1 MKYELDKK
9 TLKKYLKYQR
19 SKTNIIFIIIGSLIY
34 FYITYYL
41 ILNNPFIT
49 FIYYLLYLLIL
60 IIIILLFNEL
70 YTYLYLRRNNNF
82 IGTHIITLKNDKII
96 INVNNNTYEYLN
108 SNMNKIKN
116 YNNYL
121 VIKYNNHTSLY
132 FFKNLMNSS
141 DYNKILEIKKNSCF
155 ENKYML

>member
-70 YTYLYLRRNNNF
+70 YCLIYLKRNNNF
-82 IGTHIITLKNDKII
+82 IGTHIITLKSDKII
-96 INVNNNTYEYLN
+96 LNVNNNTYEYLN
-108 SNMNKIKN
+108 SNIKKIKKYQN
-116 YNNYL
+116 FI
-121 VIKYNNHTSLY
+121 VIKYSNHISLFFIKDLIGNN
-132 FFKNLMNSS
+132 
-141 DYNKILEIKKNSCF
+141 YNELQEMI
-155 ENKYML
+155 

>member
-49 FIYYLLYLLIL
+49 FIYYLLYLLI
-60 IIIILLFNEL
+60 
-70 YTYLYLRRNNNF
+70 
-82 IGTHIITLKNDKII
+82 IITLKSDKII
-96 INVNNNTYEYLN
+96 LNVNNNTYEYLN
-108 SNMNKIKN
+108 SNIKKIKKYQN
-116 YNNYL
+116 FI
-121 VIKYNNHTSLY
+121 VIKYSNHISLFFIKDLIGNN
-132 FFKNLMNSS
+132 
-141 DYNKILEIKKNSCF
+141 YNELQEMI
-155 ENKYML
+155 

>member
-19 SKTNIIFIIIGSLIY
+19 SKTNIIFIIIGTLIY

-60 IIIILLFNEL
+60 IIIILVFNEL
-70 YTYLYLRRNNNF
+70 YSYIYIKKNNHLFGNYLVT
-82 IGTHIITLKNDKII
+82 IKSDKII
-96 INVNNNTYEYLN
+96 IKINNNTYEYLN
-108 SNMNKIKN
+108 SNIKKIKK
-116 YNNYL
+116 YKDYL
-121 VIKYNNHTSLY
+121 VIKYNNHIEL
-132 FFKNLMNSS
+132 FFIKELIGK
-141 DYNKILEIKKNSCF
+141 DYDKLDNI
-155 ENKYML
+155 